1 MGVGSFMGGEPEIF
15 NFENLNVYKKAL
27 EFINLV
33 YCVTNGFPSE
43 ERFALT
49 DQFRR
54 AAYSIALNIAEG
66 YGRYT
71 FPDKAAKYVIAR
83 GECTETEA
91 HIRIAIALG
100 FITDDEA
107 ASVINRIYFERR
119 LLSGLI
125 SACRKRGQ

>member
-1 MGVGSFMGGEPEIF
+1 MGGEPEIF

-66 YGRYT
+66 YGTSNLEFKRYLRIS
-71 FPDKAAKYVIAR
+71 KGSIR
-83 GECTETEA
+83 EC
-91 HIRIAIALG
+91 IAIISIGKMREYIDYKTESKFRCFCVEL
-100 FITDDEA
+100 
-107 ASVINRIYFERR
+107 SKM
-119 LLSGLI
+119 LSGLI
-125 SACRKRGQ
+125 NSLKYYGEGDLD